1 MDWLDWLKRIV
12 EEHGAG
18 EYIVNVGVDGSVFV
32 KRPQKP
38 LRFDWQPDITE
49 SNHERTDQRRR
60 SVPASTSGTIR

>member
-49 SNHERTDQRRR
+49 NHERTDQHRRR
-60 SVPASTSGTIR
+60 VPASTGGAIR